1 MNALLHLDV
10 EDLPRCIV
18 WDKPVTDDLLER
30 LCAANDLLTLER
42 TSEGAIR
49 VHAPTG
55 FFTSSG
61 NNEISH
67 QLQMWWKTHRRGRAT
82 DSSGGFYLADGS
94 MLNPDGAYISPE
106 RMSSRPPEKGFPHV
120 CPDFVIEL
128 LSKTDSLRAAKQK
141 MTMWVANGVLLG
153 WLIDPYKRK
162 VHVYGPDG
170 MRTVSG
176 DAVEGSGPVEGFRL
190 DLAEVWRC
198 YE

>member
-1 MNALLHLDV
+1 MKALLHLDV
-10 EDLPRCIV
+10 DDLPRCIV

-30 LCAANDLLTLER
+30 LCAANDVLSLER

-55 FFTSSG
+55 LWTSGANS
-61 NNEISH
+61 EITY
-67 QLQMWWKTHRRGRAT
+67 QLRMWWKTHRRGRIA
-82 DSSGGFYLADGS
+82 DSDGGFYLADGS

-106 RMSSRPPEKGFPHV
+106 RMCFRPPDKGFPHV

-128 LSKTDSLRAAKQK
+128 FSKSDRLRSAKQK
-141 MTMWVANGVLLG
+141 MEVWVANGVLLG

-162 VHVYGPDG
+162 VYVYGPEG
-170 MRTVSG
+170 TRTVSG
-176 DAVEGSGPVEGFRL
+176 DAIDGSGPVEGFRL

-198 YE
+198 YQ